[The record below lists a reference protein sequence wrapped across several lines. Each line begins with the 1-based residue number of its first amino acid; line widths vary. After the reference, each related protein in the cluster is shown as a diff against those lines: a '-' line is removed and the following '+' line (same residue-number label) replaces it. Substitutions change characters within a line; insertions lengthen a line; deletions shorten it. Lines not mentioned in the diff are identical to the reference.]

1 MPHDLFGDLAVHRPR
16 RSTSRRFVTIL
27 SIAFHAIAISA
38 VLVVQLFA
46 VGPLPV
52 PHRPLI
58 FEELRL
64 VQIADIPV
72 PRAPLH
78 ESAEPAPAVD
88 PNAAPT
94 VMPRGIIAE
103 TGLEGVRTSAP
114 TSGVVDGAVHGT
126 TGLEAIGVVEGVA
139 PPPPPP
145 APRKPERLHSGMQP
159 PVRVVHVDP
168 VYPAIAQQAR
178 VQGVVILEAI
188 IDERGVVKSVTVLR
202 SIPLLDPAAM
212 DAVRQWRFT
221 PARLNGEAVPVVM
234 TVTVNFRLDR

>member
-1 MPHDLFGDLAVHRPR
+1 MPQNLFGDVAVHRAPR
-16 RSTSRRFVTIL
+16 SPFRRIVTIL

-52 PHRPLI
+52 PHRPVI
-58 FEELRL
+58 FEALRL
-64 VQIADIPV
+64 IQLTEIPV
-72 PRAPLH
+72 PPAPRH
-78 ESAEPAPAVD
+78 GTADPTPAVD

-94 VMPRGIIAE
+94 VMPRSIIDE
-103 TGLEGVRTSAP
+103 TGLQGVRTTTP
-114 TSGVVDGAVHGT
+114 TPGVVDGVVHST
-126 TGLEAIGVVEGVA
+126 AGLEAIGVVEGVA

-145 APRKPERLHSGMQP
+145 PPRRPERLHAGMQP
-159 PVRVVHVDP
+159 PVKVVHIDP
-168 VYPAIAQQAR
+168 VYPTIAQQVR

-188 IDERGVVKSVTVLR
+188 IDERGVVKSVSVLR
-202 SIPLLDPAAM
+202 SIQLLDPAAM

-234 TVTVNFRLDR
+234 TVTVNFKLDR